1 MHWVLAAT
9 LICGA
14 SVFTACSSNEDN
26 HAMPDGNTPGIAM
39 IVKNGQIDYWRQIET
54 AFRGICQEKGME
66 AYYYATTSDNAYQE
80 QASAVKEL
88 RKLGSEALKAIV
100 FAPCYGVHDE
110 STETEVAVF
119 AMAPGPGIERA
130 DAFKVLKPAA
140 TVYPIGDNAISEVQS
155 ALAEFDD
162 FVFFNGSPLLDVLPM
177 LKAAGKRVYTFDAYG
192 DFLDELI
199 AGSPCLRG
207 VMAQN
212 TFGMTRKAVEAAIAN
227 AKQGE
232 MVPTFY
238 INGFNLDDPSVQ
250 PFLDFYGKQVPVIE
264 GLSEKVLGKWI
275 LSEVEGHPLPTNDK
289 VVFTFAENNQFFLSM
304 SRVDNTDEYLKWDNR
319 IHCQLK
325 KEGNTFTITGSTADG
340 NIEAVM
346 KVLSITDTELLADM
360 DFTIVAS
367 DSTHHEKMTQLY
379 TRTPDYTEAILGL
392 WEGRISSEQSVY
404 DDNLDHRWEY
414 KDDGTYLYYR
424 HTSDGQ

>member
-110 STETEVAVF
+110 STETEVAALAKERGIPVVILDSPVKADSPLYSCPYFGTDNAAAGKAMAEMVAADEVAVF

-212 TFGMTRKAVEAAIAN
+212 TFGMTRKSPMPSRARWCPRSTSTASTWTIPACSPSSTSTASKSPSSRDSARKCWASGFCRRSRAIHCRL
-227 AKQGE
+227 
-232 MVPTFY
+232 MTRWC
-238 INGFNLDDPSVQ
+238 S
-250 PFLDFYGKQVPVIE
+250 
-264 GLSEKVLGKWI
+264 
-275 LSEVEGHPLPTNDK
+275 PLP
-289 VVFTFAENNQFFLSM
+289 
-304 SRVDNTDEYLKWDNR
+304 R
-319 IHCQLK
+319 I
-325 KEGNTFTITGSTADG
+325 T
-340 NIEAVM
+340 
-346 KVLSITDTELLADM
+346 
-360 DFTIVAS
+360 
-367 DSTHHEKMTQLY
+367 
-379 TRTPDYTEAILGL
+379 
-392 WEGRISSEQSVY
+392 SSS
-404 DDNLDHRWEY
+404 
-414 KDDGTYLYYR
+414 
-424 HTSDGQ
+424 